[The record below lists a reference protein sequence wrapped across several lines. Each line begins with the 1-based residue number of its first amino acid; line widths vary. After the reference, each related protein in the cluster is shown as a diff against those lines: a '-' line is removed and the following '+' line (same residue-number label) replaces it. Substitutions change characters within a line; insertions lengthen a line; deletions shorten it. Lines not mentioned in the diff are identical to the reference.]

1 MLPLTSTTLV
11 GLVAL
16 SLASC
21 AMAQVGKRYPSEK
34 RIEPDPVTGVPLTIL
49 TDGKASDA
57 KIYQTHPQWT
67 ADGKWIVFR
76 SSGRAQGSQAYAVNE
91 NTGDIVQLTDG
102 AGNNTGTLNLARK
115 SMKVYYLRNQ
125 TQRERGFPATQPTT
139 QATTEPTT
147 QPEDVVQMIE
157 LDLGTLLADAMAN
170 SVKSP
175 ESYERVVTTLP
186 QGLRESGGFGLDAN
200 EDVAYLGVRGGDTG
214 EHLPPGTEI
223 IQTEPGQRMGAGPAG
238 LRSIHLQ
245 TGALKVV
252 LDTPFL
258 MGHVQANPFKPGE
271 ILYCHETGGDAKQR
285 MWITNADGSNN
296 RPLFKEEPLDWVTH
310 ETFVGPDEVM
320 FNLIGHQ
327 SRLRVRPTGIAIINT
342 KTNAVELIGQVT
354 ERQEEDKNDL
364 GVNAAGRDSYGGFWH
379 CNGSFDGKWAVGDTF
394 TGNLW
399 LIDRKT
405 GKRSLLSTD
414 HKMKPDHLHPTFS
427 DDSTRVLVQ
436 SGRWTDGQRLQL
448 VVIPVPRD

>member
-1 MLPLTSTTLV
+1 MISPLSTALLGFVLFSLTSH
-11 GLVAL
+11 
-16 SLASC
+16 

-49 TDGKASDA
+49 TDGKSSDN
-57 KIYQTHPQWT
+57 KIYQTHPQWS
-67 ADGKWIVFR
+67 ADGMWIIFR
-76 SSGRAQGSQAYAVNE
+76 TSGRAQGSQAYAVNE
-91 NTGDIVQLTDG
+91 SSGDIVQLTEG

-115 SMKVYYLRNQ
+115 SMKLYFLRNQ
-125 TQRERGFPATQPTT
+125 TQREHGFPVSQPAT

-147 QPEDVVQMIE
+147 QPSDVVQLIE
-157 LDLGTLLADAMAN
+157 LNLGTLLADAMAN
-170 SVKSP
+170 SAKTP
-175 ESYERVVTTLP
+175 ENYERIVTTLP
-186 QGLRESGGFGLDAN
+186 NGLRDSGGFGLDAN
-200 EDVAYLGVRGGDTG
+200 EDFAYLGVRDGDCGT
-214 EHLPPGTEI
+214 HLAPGTQI

-238 LRSIHLQ
+238 LRSLNLK
-245 TGALKVV
+245 TGELKVV

-296 RPLFKEEPLDWVTH
+296 RPLFVEEPLDWVTH

-327 SRLRVRPTGIAIINT
+327 SRLRVRPTGIALINT
-342 KTNAVELIGQVT
+342 KTQAVELLSQVT
-354 ERQEEDKNDL
+354 ERQEQDKNDL
-364 GVNAAGRDSYGGFWH
+364 GPNAAGADSYGGFWH
-379 CNGSFDGKWAVGDTF
+379 CNGSFDGKWAIGDTF

-399 LIDRKT
+399 LIR
-405 GKRSLLSTD
+405 RSSGERTLLSTD
-414 HKMKPDHLHPTFS
+414 HKMKPDHSHPTFS
-427 DDSTRVLVQ
+427 DDSTRVLIQ

-448 VVIPVPRD
+448 VVIPVPRE